1 MNGAGGVRLALAV
14 GVATLG
20 LVVHNLVSLPLSPLA
35 PETVGPVLVYAAL
48 LIWSVRSRLA
58 APSRLSL
65 LAWTL
70 LNLAGGGIL
79 TVLPLPFLPFV
90 PEQSLSHY
98 LAHAIYSLAQ
108 LPLLWMVLASVRSPV
123 TA

>member
-1 MNGAGGVRLALAV
+1 MNGAGAVRLALAV
-14 GVATLG
+14 GVAALG
-20 LVVHNLVSLPLSPLA
+20 LVAHNLMSLPLSPLA

-48 LIWSVRSRLA
+48 FIWFVKSRLA

-70 LNLAGGGIL
+70 LSLAVGGIL

-90 PEQSLSHY
+90 PEQSPSHY

-108 LPLLWMVLASVRSPV
+108 LPLLWMVLATVRSPV
-123 TA
+123 TV

>member
-1 MNGAGGVRLALAV
+1 MNGAGAVRLALAV

-20 LVVHNLVSLPLSPLA
+20 LVAHNLLSLPLSPLA

-48 LIWSVRSRLA
+48 LIWSVKSRLA

-70 LNLAGGGIL
+70 LNLAVGGIL

-90 PEQSLSHY
+90 PEQSPSHY

>member
-1 MNGAGGVRLALAV
+1 MNGAGAVRLALAV

-20 LVVHNLVSLPLSPLA
+20 LVAHNLLSLPLSPLA

-48 LIWSVRSRLA
+48 LIWSVKSRLA

-70 LNLAGGGIL
+70 LNLAVGGIL

-90 PEQSLSHY
+90 PEQSPSHY

-123 TA
+123 TV

>member
-1 MNGAGGVRLALAV
+1 VNGAGAVRLALAV

-20 LVVHNLVSLPLSPLA
+20 LVSHNLMSLPLSPLA

-48 LIWSVRSRLA
+48 LIWSVKSRLA

-70 LNLAGGGIL
+70 LNLAVGGIL